1 MHLKECVAIAY
12 FLLLV
17 DRKQEKRCEFFRS
30 IFTTYVQATPL
41 RPVAFERRV
50 LLDAGYENSVL

>member
-17 DRKQEKRCEFFRS
+17 DRKQEKRREFFRS
-30 IFTTYVQATPL
+30 IFTTVQATPL

-50 LLDAGYENSVL
+50 LLDGGYENSAL